1 MTSGATEAVAN
12 SASEPH
18 AGGLGFCRKN
28 SKKLGNLLS
37 LLDRIL
43 RSHEVD
49 FRREIG
55 RPVDSLANE
64 RGDARSLCETDRSL
78 RLVIVNF
85 LIMSRMR

>member
-1 MTSGATEAVAN
+1 MTSGVTEAVAN
-12 SASEPH
+12 YLTSEPQVWRQEFVE
-18 AGGLGFCRKN
+18 ARQ
-28 SKKLGNLLS
+28 SPLS

-64 RGDARSLCETDRSL
+64 RGDTVR
-78 RLVIVNF
+78 
-85 LIMSRMR
+85 

>member
-18 AGGLGFCRKN
+18 VGGLRFRKN

-64 RGDARSLCETDRSL
+64 RGDTVR
-78 RLVIVNF
+78 
-85 LIMSRMR
+85 